1 MTAHT
6 GHFVA
11 KGDKT
16 SCGGEVLEG
25 DGSVTL
31 FGLIH
36 ARMGDPV
43 SCGKNGQTYR
53 ILGGISHR
61 DSPGRL
67 LAGTLDSFSNCPCR
81 ASLMAS
87 STTATYTSRR
97 TESPALEKP
106 STSPPPF
113 LPSPFPA
120 ASRLVPALADP
131 HGPFEPGFYV
141 VPKSMSRQVL
151 EATLFPQPDPGVMYR
166 FRALNPDIG
175 ELKAGQMI
183 VLGDPR
189 NRSCTYHEA
198 QMMQAAR
205 QVKAALDE
213 HTPEEAEFLYR
224 HGAEIARY
232 TGQISTWLGVSAV
245 MTEKHLT
252 NLRDTL
258 LAVEKLHQD
267 TFRQHGNLKS
277 AHFFSERKRLLSQLD
292 AHLLNSP
299 RLRGHTTLGD
309 HPKLK
314 TALGISSKSLVHQWH
329 KAGAPGEIPGYAAH
343 VDATSRAAKYMQ
355 AGGYIAIGVG
365 LVSSVV
371 AIHQVCNGDGG
382 EACRKARFIEG
393 GKFGGATFGGAVG
406 GMAGN
411 AAAGSVCIALG
422 ASTGVGGVI
431 CVAAVIGT
439 ASWTGTKFG
448 EWGGEMVGE
457 ALYERTLP

>member
-6 GHFVA
+6 GHFIA

-25 DGSVTL
+25 DGSVSL

-43 SCGKNGQTYR
+43 TCGKNGQTYL

-61 DSPGRL
+61 DSPGKL

-81 ASLMAS
+81 ASLIAS

-106 STSPPPF
+106 STTPPPF

-120 ASRLVPALADP
+120 SSRLVPALADP
-131 HGPFEPGFYV
+131 HGPYEPGFYV
-141 VPKSMSRQVL
+141 VPKSMSRQAL

-183 VLGDPR
+183 ALGDPR
-189 NRSCTYHEA
+189 NRSCTYQEA
-198 QMMQAAR
+198 QMIQAAR
-205 QVKAALDE
+205 QVKATLDD

-232 TGQISTWLGVSAV
+232 TGHTSTWLGVTAV
-245 MTEKHLT
+245 IAEKHLI
-252 NLRDTL
+252 NMRDTL
-258 LAVEKLHQD
+258 QNIERLHQD
-267 TFRQHGNLKS
+267 SFRRDGNLKS
-277 AHFFSERKRLLSQLD
+277 PGFFAERKRLLSE
-292 AHLLNSP
+292 LNAQFFNSD
-299 RLRGHTTLGD
+299 RIRGQTPLGD

-314 TALGISSKSLVHQWH
+314 TALGISSKSLVHRWH
-329 KAGAPGEIPGYAAH
+329 KAGAPGEIPGYAAYL
-343 VDATSRAAKYMQ
+343 DATSRAAKYMRT
-355 AGGYIAIGVG
+355 GGYIGIGVG
-365 LVSSVV
+365 AVSSLV
-371 AIHQVCNGDGG
+371 AIHQVCNADNG
-382 EACRKARFIEG
+382 EVCEKVRFTEG
-393 GKFGGATFGGAVG
+393 GKFAGATLGGFLAGGAAKVGA
-406 GMAGN
+406 A
-411 AAAGSVCIALG
+411 SVCAALG
-422 ASTGVGGVI
+422 ISTGIGGIVCAATLVG
-431 CVAAVIGT
+431 
-439 ASWTGTKFG
+439 TGTWAGTKLG
-448 EWGGEMVGE
+448 EDGGEIIGE
-457 ALYERTLP
+457 KLYEATRP